1 MQAGYD
7 WEAVQA
13 LVDKGIG
20 KPKTDNGAANTGA
33 DDGAV
38 YYTVK
43 AGDTLSGIS
52 KKFKVSQKQLIAWN
66 NIKNKNLI
74 LKGQKLR
81 VK

>member
-1 MQAGYD
+1 MDAS
-7 WEAVQA
+7 A
-13 LVDKGIG
+13 
-20 KPKTDNGAANTGA
+20 PKKE
-33 DDGAV
+33 DDAI

-43 AGDTLSGIS
+43 KGDTLSGIA
-52 KKFKVSQKQLIAWN
+52 KKYKTTQKQLIAWN

>member
-7 WEAVQA
+7 WEAIQS
-13 LVDKGIG
+13 LVDKGVG
-20 KPKTDNGAANTGA
+20 KPTTQT

-43 AGDTLSGIS
+43 AGDTLSGIA
-52 KKFKVSQKQLIAWN
+52 KKFGQTQKQLIAWN